1 MRKIAIR
8 TYERESSVVFL
19 KTKDLFGGLSNMAA
33 GYPIVINDT
42 VVLTSEAL
50 YQSCRF
56 PHLPDVQRL
65 IISKNSPM
73 TAKMVSKPYLDQSR
87 VDWLRMRV
95 RIMKWC
101 LTCKIVQNW
110 DKFSTLLLETQDLP
124 IVEQSR
130 KDKFWGAVPENNSTL
145 VGANVL
151 GRLLMELREI
161 ARAGEIID
169 SIPPPE
175 VDNFLFLG
183 QEISTVSRMGKLGS
197 LGRDSLF

>member
-110 DKFSTLLLETQDLP
+110 DRFSTLLLETQDLP

-130 KDKFWGAVPENNSTL
+130 KDKFWGAVPENDSTL

-151 GRLLMELREI
+151 GRLLMELREL

-169 SIPPPE
+169 SVPPPE

-183 QEISTVSRMGKLGS
+183 KEISTVSRMGKLGS

>member
-8 TYERESSVVFL
+8 TYERESSVVFF

-110 DKFSTLLLETQDLP
+110 DRFSTLLLETQDLP

-130 KDKFWGAVPENNSTL
+130 KDKFWGAVPENDSTL

-169 SIPPPE
+169 SVPPPE

-183 QEISTVSRMGKLGS
+183 QEISTVSRMGKPGS

>member
-110 DKFSTLLLETQDLP
+110 DRFSTLLLETQDLP

-130 KDKFWGAVPENNSTL
+130 KDKFWGAVPENDSTL

-169 SIPPPE
+169 SVPPPE
-175 VDNFLFLG
+175 VDSFLFLG
-183 QEISTVSRMGKLGS
+183 QEISTVSRMGKPGS

>member
-33 GYPIVINDT
+33 GYPILINDT

-110 DKFSTLLLETQDLP
+110 DRFSTLLLETQDLP

-130 KDKFWGAVPENNSTL
+130 KDKFWGAVPENDSTL

-169 SIPPPE
+169 SVPPPE

>member
-110 DKFSTLLLETQDLP
+110 DRFSTLLLETQDLP

-169 SIPPPE
+169 SVPPPE

>member
-8 TYERESSVVFL
+8 SYERESSVVFL
-19 KTKDLFGGLSNMAA
+19 KTKDSFGGLSNMAA

-73 TAKMVSKPYLDQSR
+73 TAKMVSKPFLDQSR
-87 VDWLRMRV
+87 ADWLRMRV

-110 DKFSTLLLETQDLP
+110 EKFSALLLETQDLP

-130 KDKFWGAVPENNSTL
+130 KDKFWGAVPENDSTL

-151 GRLLMELREI
+151 GRLLMELRELV
-161 ARAGEIID
+161 RAGKIID
-169 SIPPPE
+169 SVPPPE

-197 LGRDSLF
+197 LGTDSLF

>member
-101 LTCKIVQNW
+101 LTCKVVQNW

-169 SIPPPE
+169 SVPPPE

>member
-73 TAKMVSKPYLDQSR
+73 TAKMVIKPYLDQSR

-110 DKFSTLLLETQDLP
+110 DRFSTLLLETQDLP

-130 KDKFWGAVPENNSTL
+130 KDKFWGAVPENDSTL

-169 SIPPPE
+169 SAPPPE